1 MKKFLEMIDCYNSKG
16 IMGVSKS
23 DETYSDFISVAC
35 DARPFVF
42 DKNLKFK
49 PVTNGSLVYGLDAE
63 VSLPFSA
70 VSIELSDG
78 LELEGFGGA
87 KLVTTCMLAVEVK
100 PMVYTVFCLTEN
112 PVVRGDKSIHR
123 FNIEEGDACV
133 FNYYSS
139 LINESE
145 SGTEV
150 VNTKVKIGNGSKKT
164 KHYIRKVV
172 HITKDRKTYTNSGST
187 RDIDWTHRFEVR
199 GHWRKIERIGKD
211 REGNYTVSGY
221 TWVKDFVKGSIKL
234 PLIRKQRVLHA
245 KRMDKIQI
253 GSGVAGAQEV
263 QP

>member
-1 MKKFLEMIDCYNSKG
+1 MKKFLEMIDCFNNKS
-16 IMGVSKS
+16 IMTDAKVGDVSA
-23 DETYSDFISVAC
+23 DFVLAAC
-35 DARPFVF
+35 DARSFVF
-42 DKNLKFK
+42 DKSLKFK
-49 PVTNGSLVYGLDAE
+49 PVTNGSTVYGLDAE

-78 LELEGFGGA
+78 LELEGFEGS
-87 KLVTTCMLAVEVK
+87 KLVTTCVLAVEVR
-100 PMVYTVFCLTEN
+100 PMVYTVFCLTES
-112 PVVRGDKSIHR
+112 PTGSYKEIHR
-123 FNIEEGDACV
+123 FNIEEGDASV
-133 FNYYSS
+133 LNYYCN

-150 VNTKVKIGNGSKKT
+150 VNTKVKIGNGSQKT

-172 HITKDRKTYTNSGST
+172 HITKDRKNYTNSGNT
-187 RDIDWTHRFEVR
+187 RDIDWTYRFEVR

-221 TWVKDFVKGSIKL
+221 TWIKNFVKGSIKL

-253 GSGVAGAQEV
+253 GSGVVGAQEI